1 MQAAGVLEESKA
13 SQQPGQPLFE
23 PVSDGA
29 RREIALDDISLFDYW
44 PSLKQPNELLAT
56 QDLTYAKFPSHVCQQ
71 TANMADA
78 LSPEEFLGQVYEMK
92 SFMSLVIKI
101 GMMQLSQTVHG
112 TYDLNKLYNSFLP
125 MRQDQ
130 WTQPTENELGAIGEF
145 DPNDANSTDFGPRI
159 ERFVH

>member
-1 MQAAGVLEESKA
+1 
-13 SQQPGQPLFE
+13 
-23 PVSDGA
+23 
-29 RREIALDDISLFDYW
+29 
-44 PSLKQPNELLAT
+44 
-56 QDLTYAKFPSHVCQQ
+56 
-71 TANMADA
+71 MADA

-92 SFMSLVIKI
+92 NFMSLVIKI
-101 GMMQLSQTVHG
+101 GMMQLSQTAHG

-130 WTQPTENELGAIGEF
+130 WTQPTKNELGAIGEF